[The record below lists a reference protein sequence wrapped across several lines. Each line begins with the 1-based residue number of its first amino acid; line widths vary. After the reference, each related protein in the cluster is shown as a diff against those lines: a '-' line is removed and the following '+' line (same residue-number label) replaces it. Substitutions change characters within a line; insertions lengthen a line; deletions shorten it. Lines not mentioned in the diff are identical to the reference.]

1 MVRSQLYSMSLTKK
15 QGLNNVIVVLRRDEK
30 WYAQTNKYSCK
41 RKKEKRCS
49 GFCGKFRISIFN
61 KTLTNSRSGS
71 GWCARTVLQ
80 RLKLHVYSFE
90 EHKLGWSLLAQT
102 MICFLAEYRFEGG
115 EIILFHTV
123 SLVQISL
130 LYSLKITIIYPRRL
144 VHCTP
149 SQLFRHIRRK
159 KSFNNSSC
167 LWVWNHLHF
176 CKYHRTPSAL
186 IAWQWFDGL
195 IQLVKFLNNKP

>member
-1 MVRSQLYSMSLTKK
+1 MVCSQLYSRSFTKK
-15 QGLNNVIVVLRRDEK
+15 QGLNNAIVVLRRDEK
-30 WYAQTNKYSCK
+30 WYAETNKYSCK

-90 EHKLGWSLLAQT
+90 EHKLGWCLLAQT

-115 EIILFHTV
+115 EIILSHCQPCTNQPTV
-123 SLVQISL
+123 LSKDHHNLPKKAGALHSIATFQI
-130 LYSLKITIIYPRRL
+130 
-144 VHCTP
+144 H
-149 SQLFRHIRRK
+149 
-159 KSFNNSSC
+159 
-167 LWVWNHLHF
+167 
-176 CKYHRTPSAL
+176 
-186 IAWQWFDGL
+186 
-195 IQLVKFLNNKP
+195 